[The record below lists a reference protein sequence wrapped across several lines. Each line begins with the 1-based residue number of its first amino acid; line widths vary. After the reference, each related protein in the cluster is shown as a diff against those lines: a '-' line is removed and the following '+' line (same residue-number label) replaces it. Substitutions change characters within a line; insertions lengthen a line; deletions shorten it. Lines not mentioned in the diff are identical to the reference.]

1 MILRPPRSTRTDTL
15 FPYTTLFRSAQDLG
29 CLIHPHAGGDVG
41 AATGRRMGNDL
52 DAVGRKL
59 ILRDGPERGC
69 TDHSRRDTA
78 ERGACKR
85 GHRFGQCVALHS
97 ILPILRDCLV
107 METAGTQFEYTAL
120 AAIPLGNWC
129 RQVLRLST
137 RSEEHTSELQ
147 SLMRNSYAVFC

>member
-1 MILRPPRSTRTDTL
+1 
-15 FPYTTLFRSAQDLG
+15 
-29 CLIHPHAGGDVG
+29 
-41 AATGRRMGNDL
+41 MGNDL
-52 DAVGRKL
+52 YAVGRKL
-59 ILRDGPERGC
+59 ILRDGPEQGC

-107 METAGTQFEYTAL
+107 METAGTQFESTAL
-120 AAIPLGNWC
+120 AAIPLWNWC

-137 RSEEHTSELQ
+137 VGTSIFWPTPAERQRHGSSTTLDRK
-147 SLMRNSYAVFC
+147 STRLNSSH

>member
-1 MILRPPRSTRTDTL
+1 
-15 FPYTTLFRSAQDLG
+15 
-29 CLIHPHAGGDVG
+29 
-41 AATGRRMGNDL
+41 MGNDL

-97 ILPILRDCLV
+97 TLPILRDCLV
-107 METAGTQFEYTAL
+107 METAGTQFESTAL
-120 AAIPLGNWC
+120 AAIPLWNWC
-129 RQVLRLST
+129 RQVLRLSD
-137 RSEEHTSELQ
+137 RKSNCL
-147 SLMRNSYAVFC
+147 NSRHYCA